1 MKRKIFFLLFAFAL
15 AAFAFS
21 SASLAVTVKNPQNVD
36 YMKAEVV
43 QSGSISVTG
52 DVSELNVSLYIPQSD
67 SSQTVEIEGVS
78 NPDYFFEKDRF
89 GNTKVNMF
97 WKNPPSLVT
106 FSVKSV
112 VTINRRVSG
121 NFYDISDF
129 SKPTELIQSTD
140 PEIESLAENLTLGKK
155 TDFEKIASLTKW
167 VNENIQYDLAY
178 SDVNLSAT
186 TVLHIRKGV
195 CDEFSTLLL
204 SMARSLGYQASYAVG
219 YAYGKG
225 YTFSEGDFAAHGWTE
240 IYTPSGTIISDPTWG
255 EIPVDASHIR
265 FASLADSIY
274 PEVNVSG
281 IGKSPSLKIN
291 PTQTRITILEE
302 RENPIIDS
310 ASSLLET
317 DVWSGYAVA
326 KTEMSNPGCVLTKIS
341 SQPCVFRGGPLL
353 QPEQNDSAVYFC
365 GSKTVF
371 SIFKLPDMLD
381 SNRIYTCPIAFSVY
395 NSAPDILNLTMEEKP
410 SSSVKLSLDKTSVM
424 SGETVTAES
433 PGSYL
438 FTSDGQSGFGSAT
451 FTASDNMVV
460 YAYKGGALD
469 RQEIRIVKEK
479 NFDISIQTN
488 ANYTVNETGFVY
500 IILKN
505 LLQKSQNIALD
516 FRNFS
521 GNILVETLSEK
532 TLNLSFVPSSMD
544 DNFLQAYAS
553 SGDFKNYASKLVEV
567 QEPPTIKSW
576 WDGIAEFFGNLFGS
590 AADFFKKLFG

>member
-1 MKRKIFFLLFAFAL
+1 MKKLFFLLAAFAL
-15 AAFAFS
+15 AVIVFS
-21 SASLAVTVKNPQNVD
+21 SASLAVTVKNPQNVE
-36 YMKAEVV
+36 YMKTEVV
-43 QSGSISVTG
+43 QSGSISVG

-67 SSQTVEIEGVS
+67 SAQTVEIEGVS

-89 GNTKVNMF
+89 GNGKINMF
-97 WKNPPSLVT
+97 WKNPSSLVNFT
-106 FSVKSV
+106 VRSL
-112 VTINRRVSG
+112 VTINRRNSAD
-121 NFYDISDF
+121 FYNLGDF

-140 PEIESLAENLTLGKK
+140 PEIESLAQNLTLGKK

-204 SMARSLGYQASYAVG
+204 SMARALGYQASYVVG

-225 YTFSEGDFAAHGWTE
+225 YTFSEGDFAAHGWAE

-255 EIPVDASHIR
+255 EIPVDATHIR
-265 FASLADSIY
+265 FASLAESIY

-291 PTQTRITILEE
+291 PTKTQITILEV
-302 RENPIIDS
+302 RENPIIES
-310 ASSLLET
+310 ASSLIES
-317 DVWSGYAVA
+317 DVWGGYAVA

-341 SQPCVFRGGPLL
+341 SQPCVFKGGLLL

-371 SIFKLPDMLD
+371 SIFKLPDNMD

-410 SSSVKLSLDKTSVM
+410 PGEVKLSLDKTSAVE
-424 SGETVTAES
+424 GETVTAES
-433 PGSYL
+433 SGSYL

-451 FTASDNMVV
+451 FTASDSIIV
-460 YAYKGGALD
+460 YAYKGGALE
-469 RQEIRIVKEK
+469 RQSVAVVKEK
-479 NFDISIQTN
+479 PFDISIHTS
-488 ANYTVNETGFVY
+488 ANYTVNETGFVD

-505 LLQKSQNIALD
+505 LLQERRNIALN
-516 FRNFS
+516 FRNIS
-521 GNILVETLSEK
+521 RQVYLDPLSEK
-532 TLNLSFVPSSMD
+532 TLNLSFVPQTKD
-544 DNFLQAYAS
+544 DNLLQAYAS
-553 SGDFKNYASKLVEV
+553 ENGFGSYTSKLVEV
-567 QEPPTIKSW
+567 QEPPAAKNW
-576 WDGIAEFFGNLFGS
+576 WDDVIESITSFFNGIAEAIG
-590 AADFFKKLFG
+590 KLFS